1 MGQIL
6 HRCAKT
12 TNIIRDEIRH
22 SDKSIYFLAKKY
34 NISWATAKKW
44 SERDSGYD
52 KQMGNGRANSV
63 LTEDEEIVICTARRK
78 TWLALD
84 DLLDHLQP
92 AIPKLT
98 RSNLHR
104 CLKHH
109 GISRVPEEISPKKKS
124 GKFRDYEIGYV
135 HIDITEF
142 YLNKRKWYI
151 FVAIDRISKMCF
163 AELFDK
169 KTLDNSLVFLQNAIR
184 FYPYKLHRI
193 LTDNGTQFT
202 YRGMPKERRPKEKRH
217 PFSEICRVNGI
228 KHKLTKF
235 YSPQTNGQVEK
246 MNDIIK
252 SSTLKYFHY
261 DSIEQFS
268 LSLAKFLNYYN
279 LQKPLKSLKRKS
291 PYEFVLQKWAESP
304 KLFNKN
310 PHHHCMGLDI

>member
-1 MGQIL
+1 
-6 HRCAKT
+6 
-12 TNIIRDEIRH
+12 
-22 SDKSIYFLAKKY
+22 
-34 NISWATAKKW
+34 
-44 SERDSGYD
+44 
-52 KQMGNGRANSV
+52 MGNGRANSV
-63 LTEDEEIVICTARRK
+63 LTPDEEVVICAARRK

-84 DLLDHLQP
+84 DLFDHLKP
-92 AIPKLT
+92 AIAKLT

-109 GISRVPEEISPKKKS
+109 GISRVPEEIRPKKKH
-124 GKFRDYEIGYV
+124 GKFRSYEIGYI

-142 YLNKRKWYI
+142 YLEGRKWYL
-151 FVAIDRISKMCF
+151 FVAIDRVSKICI
-163 AELFDK
+163 AELFDN
-169 KTLDNSLVFLQNAIR
+169 KTLESTLVFLRHAIA
-184 FYPYKLHRI
+184 FFPYKLHRI

-202 YRGMPKERRPKEKRH
+202 YRGMPENRRPKKKRH
-217 PFSEICRVNGI
+217 PFSALCQTNGI

-268 LSLAKFLNYYN
+268 SSLAKFLNYYN
-279 LQKPLKSLKRKS
+279 FKKPLKSLKRKS
-291 PYEFVLQKWAESP
+291 PYEFVLQKWKKSP

-310 PHHHCMGLDI
+310 PHHHCMGLDIYALTRLEPR